1 MMFETKAEFL
11 NWLSTQNK
19 FSIKLHLT
27 RIKRACEL
35 LDDPQKKL
43 KTIHIAGTNGKGSTC
58 NYISS
63 LLLASGFKVGIY
75 ISPYIITFNERI
87 QINQEYISDEDLV
100 NCANEI
106 MPIIEQVELEMED
119 EMTEFEI
126 ITLLS
131 FVYFNHKNVDYV
143 IYEVGLGGRYDATN
157 VIEPIVAGITN
168 ISYDHMGVLGDTL
181 EKVGYEK
188 VGIAKPNMTIF
199 TTEDNES
206 VLRVFQDYCQEVSS
220 RLEII
225 TLEEVNN
232 HSMSNHGMKFNYRNM
247 DLYIPMLGLHQL
259 KNALL
264 ALKIYEFLMK
274 VRKFIVLD
282 EYIYNGLESSKWG
295 GRLEI
300 IRKKPLVII
309 DGSHNI
315 DGVKTLTN
323 AMKYYLDQGYKI
335 RTIFAALNDK
345 ETDKM
350 LSLLQSISEHL
361 TLTSFDYYRANTA
374 VNLYEQTNKIKV
386 SYNENYLD
394 VLNEGINSVKDDEI
408 LLITGS
414 LYFIANVINFFK
426 DLDKDC

>member
-1 MMFETKAEFL
+1 MFETKSQFL

-27 RIKRACEL
+27 RVKRACEL
-35 LDDPQKKL
+35 LGEPQKKL

-63 LLLASGFKVGIY
+63 LLISSGFKVGMY

-87 QINQEYISDEDLV
+87 QINKEYISDEDLV
-100 NCANEI
+100 SCANEI
-106 MPIIEQVELEMED
+106 MPVIEQVEQEMKD

-131 FVYFNHKNVDYV
+131 FIYFNHKDVDYV

-157 VIEPIVAGITN
+157 VIKPIVTGITN

-188 VGIAKPNMTIF
+188 VGIAKPNTTLF
-199 TTEDNES
+199 TTEENAS
-206 VLRVFQDYCQEVSS
+206 VLNIFENYCEEVSS
-220 RLEII
+220 KLEII
-225 TLEEVNN
+225 SMDEVNN
-232 HSMSNHGMKFNYRNM
+232 YLMSNHGMKFNYHNL
-247 DLYIPMLGLHQL
+247 DLFIPMLGLHQL

-264 ALKIYEFLMK
+264 ALKIYEFLMNA
-274 VRKFIVLD
+274 RKFTVLD
-282 EYIYNGLESSKWG
+282 EYIYNGLLNSKWG

-300 IRKKPLVII
+300 IRKNPLVII

-315 DGVKTLTN
+315 DGVKTLSN

-335 RTIFAALNDK
+335 KTIFAALSDK

-350 LSLLQSISEHL
+350 LSLLQSISVHL
-361 TLTSFDYYRANTA
+361 TLTSFNYYRANTA
-374 VNLYEQTNKIKV
+374 VNLYEQTNKINV
-386 SYNENYLD
+386 SFNENYLE
-394 VLNEGINSVKDDEI
+394 VLTEAMNNVNEDEL

-414 LYFIANVINFFK
+414 LYFIAKVINFFK
-426 DLDKDC
+426 TLDKDC

>member
-300 IRKKPLVII
+300 IRKKPLIII

-345 ETDKM
+345 ETDRM

-374 VNLYEQTNKIKV
+374 VNLYEQTNKINV